1 MEQRTA
7 ATCPRYESVVDD
19 VWVGT
24 GLGQGLRVDSKQR
37 ELRKSMTNRMYR
49 IGIVGAS
56 SLAGKEVSDELGES
70 LLGAS
75 DFVLLDDE
83 DVAGQVTA
91 AGDEVSFIQRLEATS
106 FERMDFVFF
115 AGGAEVTKKHWQD
128 ARRAG
133 ASIVDLTYALDGE
146 RDVMVRAPWVAE
158 VLEERTPRERPQP
171 DLTTPAVVAAHPAA
185 VMLALVAGRLDAKL
199 PLKSVAATVMEPASE
214 YGRAAMDELHQQTV
228 NLLSFQTLPRE
239 QYDAQISF
247 NLLPALGE
255 AAKVKL
261 AATEE
266 RIRNHYAVLAGGMLP
281 ALALQIVQAPVFHG
295 YVASLLV
302 ELASPASV
310 DQVEAVLIGEH
321 LDVVSRESDPPS
333 NLSAAGQEDI
343 MVRVS
348 KDSGEGELGTR
359 FWLWLAADN
368 LKLAALN
375 AIACASELRRLRPSG
390 KVQ

>member
-1 MEQRTA
+1 MA
-7 ATCPRYESVVDD
+7 
-19 VWVGT
+19 
-24 GLGQGLRVDSKQR
+24 
-37 ELRKSMTNRMYR
+37 NRMYR

-75 DFVLLDDE
+75 DFVLLDE
-83 DVAGQVTA
+83 EEAEGQMTS
-91 AGDEVSFIQRLEATS
+91 AGDEVSFIQRLEASS

-115 AGGAEVTKKHWQD
+115 AGGAEVTGKHWQD

-133 ASIVDLTYALDGE
+133 ASIVDLTYALDGQK
-146 RDVMVRAPWVAE
+146 DVLVRAPWVADALAGKTKKI
-158 VLEERTPRERPQP
+158 VREP
-171 DLTTPAVVAAHPAA
+171 DLNTPAVVAAHPAA
-185 VMLALVAGRLDAKL
+185 VMLALVAARLQSKL
-199 PLKSVAATVMEPASE
+199 ALAGVAATVMEPASE

-239 QYDAQISF
+239 QYDAQVSF
-247 NLLPALGE
+247 NLLPVLGE

-261 AATEE
+261 ALTAR
-266 RIRNHYAVLAGGMLP
+266 RIRSHYADLSGGLLP
-281 ALALQIVQAPVFHG
+281 VLALQMVQAPVFHG
-295 YVASLLV
+295 YVVSLLV
-302 ELASPASV
+302 ELGAPASV
-310 DQVEAVLIGEH
+310 EQVEAALAGEH
-321 LDVVSRESDPPS
+321 LDVVSGESDPPS

-343 MVRVS
+343 MVRVTG
-348 KDSGEGELGTR
+348 DPGENGEPTR

-375 AIACASELRRLRPSG
+375 AIACASELRRLRPLG